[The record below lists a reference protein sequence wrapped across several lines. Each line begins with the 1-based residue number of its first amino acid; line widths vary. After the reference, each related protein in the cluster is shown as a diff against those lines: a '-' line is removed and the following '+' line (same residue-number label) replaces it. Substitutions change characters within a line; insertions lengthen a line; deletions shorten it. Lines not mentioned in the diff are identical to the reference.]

1 MNENNKVLIDGEIGA
16 DFEFSHEVYGEKF
29 YSSYLKVE
37 RKSGVI
43 DEVPIIISERLFD
56 CKHNLTGLLV
66 SVKGVFRSYNKYEGD
81 KRKLVLYV
89 FVKEIE
95 EIDAIADFNNVEL
108 EGFVCKQ
115 PSYRL
120 TPQKREIADM
130 ILAVN
135 RPFGRS
141 DYIPC
146 ILWGRNAKYVSML
159 QAGAKLKVFG
169 RIQSREYTKIYEDG
183 TMESKIAYELSVDRF
198 TELGD
203 GTIEENRD

>member
-66 SVKGVFRSYNKYEGD
+66 SVKGVFCSYNKYEGD

>member
-43 DEVPIIISERLFD
+43 DDVPIIISERLFD

-135 RPFGRS
+135 RPFGKS

-198 TELGD
+198 AELGD
-203 GTIEENRD
+203 GRIEENRD

>member
-203 GTIEENRD
+203 GRIEENRD